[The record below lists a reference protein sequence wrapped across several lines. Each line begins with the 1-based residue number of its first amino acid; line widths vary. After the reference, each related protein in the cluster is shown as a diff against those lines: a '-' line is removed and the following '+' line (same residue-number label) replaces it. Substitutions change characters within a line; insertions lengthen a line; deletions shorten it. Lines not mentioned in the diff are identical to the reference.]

1 MLFELVSDQRI
12 DEGRHRQGSFPALV
26 FLPIGLTESKS
37 ACLASDGLDRVT
49 VLSLTC
55 TDCKDETMPSEF
67 TQTYDPSS
75 VEGRWYQ
82 SWLDAKCFQGRPD
95 TGKEPYSIVIPPPN
109 VTGVLHIG
117 HVLNNAIQD
126 VLIRRARLEGRE
138 ACWIPGTDHAS
149 ISTHSVVEK
158 QLARDEGKTRW
169 DIGREAFLKR
179 ARDWQ
184 EKHGGIIL
192 KQLQAMGCSCDWDR
206 LVFTMDPEYNR
217 SVLSAFERLFKEG
230 RIYRGKRMVNWCPAT
245 LTAISD
251 EEVIMKPQNGIL
263 YKMRYEV
270 VEEPGRFL
278 EISTTRPETLMGDTG
293 IAVHP
298 ADERYKGLVGKHVW
312 RPFPRE
318 AIPIVEDLA
327 IDIEFGT
334 GVLKVTP
341 AHDKVDYEIGLRH
354 GLPIVDVLN
363 PDGTLNNLAGAEF
376 DGMDRFEARKVAT
389 EKLRRLGLLVAEEP
403 YENNVGFS
411 QRADVPIEPRLTWQW
426 WMRYPKVEEAKK
438 VVEDGLI
445 KFHPERWTK
454 VYMHWLNNIQDW
466 CISRQLW
473 WGQRM
478 PVWYR
483 KGITL
488 SELTEEDLKDSTKVH
503 VSVDGP
509 DDPENWEQEEDV
521 LDTWAS
527 SWLWP
532 IGTLGWPDEKA
543 MAVRGFDTF
552 YPTDAL
558 ATGPDIIFF
567 WVARMIMAGLEFS
580 RPGAPVEQRIPFR
593 HVYFNGMVRDAQGR
607 KMSKTLGNSPDPL
620 DMIEKYG
627 ADALRFGIM
636 SAAPQ
641 GQDVRFTDERIE
653 GGRNFCNKLWNACR
667 FRTLSGPAGDN
678 SSLEAI
684 AGRLDRSVFD
694 NDDHAILTQ
703 LTSAMAEV
711 GSAIDAFEFNRATHA
726 LYQFFWNDFCDWYV
740 EVSKAK
746 LQDESTRENS
756 LAVQDL
762 VLRQTLLLLH
772 PFIPFITEELWHQ
785 LGYGNED
792 GFIQDATVDCDLE
805 ALGLRPNPSAAGEVA
820 GLKTLTASARALK
833 ADYNLA
839 SRRDVALFL
848 ACDDAQWDVVSTNS
862 AKIERMAGAS
872 SVSRTESM
880 ESAPAV
886 VTPYGTLYLD
896 LASSVDLE
904 AERERLTKELTRL
917 RKAIAGAEARLGN
930 EKFTSKAPPE
940 VVEGARKQLEEN
952 RTKAEEISRLFQSL
966 G

>member
-1 MLFELVSDQRI
+1 M
-12 DEGRHRQGSFPALV
+12 PA
-26 FLPIGLTESKS
+26 
-37 ACLASDGLDRVT
+37 
-49 VLSLTC
+49 
-55 TDCKDETMPSEF
+55 EF
-67 TQTYDPSS
+67 SQTYDPST
-75 VEGRWYQ
+75 VENRWYQ
-82 SWLDAKCFQGRPD
+82 AWLDSKCFQGRPD
-95 TGKEPYSIVIPPPN
+95 TGKPSYSIVIPPPN

-117 HVLNNAIQD
+117 HVLNNTIQD
-126 VLIRRARLEGRE
+126 VLIRRARLEGKE
-138 ACWIPGTDHAS
+138 ACWVPGTDHAS
-149 ISTHSVVEK
+149 IATHSVVEK
-158 QLARDEGKTRW
+158 QLAREEGKTRW

-179 ARDWQ
+179 AKIWQ
-184 EKHGGIIL
+184 EKHGGIII

-206 LVFTMDPEYNR
+206 LVFTMDAEYNR
-217 SVLSAFERLFKEG
+217 SVLTAFVKLFQDG
-230 RIYRGKRMVNWCPAT
+230 NIYRGKRMVNWCPAT
-245 LTAISD
+245 LTALSD

-293 IAVHP
+293 VAVHP
-298 ADERYKGLVGKHVW
+298 ADERYRDLVGKHVW
-312 RPFPRE
+312 RPFPRK
-318 AIPIVEDLA
+318 AIPIVEDKA

-354 GLPIVDVLN
+354 DLPIVDILN
-363 PDGTLNNLAGAEF
+363 PDGTLNSLAGEEF
-376 DGMDRFEARKVAT
+376 DGMDRFKARKVAT
-389 EKLRRLGLLVAEEP
+389 EKLRTLGLLVAEEP

-438 VVEDGLI
+438 VVEDGLVR
-445 KFHPERWTK
+445 FHPERWTK

-473 WGQRM
+473 WGQRI

-483 KGITL
+483 KGIQL
-488 SELTEEDLKDSTKVH
+488 AALTEEDLKDPTKVH
-503 VSVDGP
+503 VSLDGP
-509 DDPENWEQEEDV
+509 DDPENWVQEEDV
-521 LDTWAS
+521 LDTWTS

-532 IGTLGWPDEKA
+532 IGTLGWPNEEAQAK
-543 MAVRGFDTF
+543 RGFDTF
-552 YPTDAL
+552 YPTNTL

-593 HVYFNGMVRDAQGR
+593 DVYFNGMVRDAQGR

-627 ADALRFGIM
+627 ADGLRFGIL

-667 FRTLSGPAGDN
+667 FRVISGPAGDN

-684 AGRLDRSVFD
+684 SARLDRAVFD
-694 NDDHAILTQ
+694 NDDHAILDQ
-703 LTSAMAEV
+703 LVQTMAEV
-711 GSAIDAFEFNRATHA
+711 ESAITAFEFNRATQA
-726 LYQFFWNDFCDWYV
+726 IYQFFWTDFCDWYV

-746 LQDESTRENS
+746 LQVEATRANS

-785 LGYGNED
+785 LGYGCEG
-792 GFIQDATVDCDLE
+792 GFIQDATLDCDLQ
-805 ALGLRPNPSAAGEVA
+805 ALGLTPDTSAAGQVA
-820 GLKTLTASARALK
+820 SLKAMTVSARALK
-833 ADYNLA
+833 AEYNLA
-839 SRRDVALFL
+839 SRRDVSFFL
-848 ACDDAQWDVVSTNS
+848 ACDDAQWTVVSANL
-862 AKIERMAGAS
+862 AKIERMVGAS
-872 SVSRTESM
+872 SLSRTDSM
-880 ESAPAV
+880 DSAPAA
-886 VTPYGTLYLD
+886 VTPVGTLYLD
-896 LASSVDLE
+896 LASSVDVE
-904 AERERLTKELTRL
+904 AERERLTRELAGL
-917 RKAIAGAEARLGN
+917 QKAMKSAEARLGN
-930 EKFTSKAPPE
+930 ERFTSKAPAE
-940 VVEGARKQLEEN
+940 VVEGARRQLEEN
-952 RTKAEEISRLFQSL
+952 RSKADEIERLLKSL